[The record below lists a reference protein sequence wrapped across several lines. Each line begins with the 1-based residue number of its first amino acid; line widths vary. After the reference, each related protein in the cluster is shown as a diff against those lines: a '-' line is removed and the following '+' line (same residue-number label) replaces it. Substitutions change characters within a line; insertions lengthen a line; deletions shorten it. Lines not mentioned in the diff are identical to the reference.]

1 MRLEELENNKKLEM
15 QAAVMRQKEA
25 EAKAEAEAKRDI
37 QPLLDIIKEAELAR
51 DKKAHDAKIAAD
63 KDRADVE
70 KVRQQ
75 TYAETVAKVMG
86 SISEDLVAA
95 LNAKS
100 NAEVLNAVTS
110 TMAPYALASGESV
123 VDFTDKL
130 LRGTTLEGL
139 LKQLIDKKQW

>member
-1 MRLEELENNKKLEM
+1 MESEKRMEIKVEENRRL
-15 QAAVMRQKEA
+15 EA
-25 EAKAEAEAKRDI
+25 EAVAVATAKRDL
-37 QPLLDIIKEAELAR
+37 QPLLDAVKDAELAR
-51 DKKAHDAKIAAD
+51 DKKAHEAKIAAD

-139 LKQLIDKKQW
+139 LKQLIDKQ